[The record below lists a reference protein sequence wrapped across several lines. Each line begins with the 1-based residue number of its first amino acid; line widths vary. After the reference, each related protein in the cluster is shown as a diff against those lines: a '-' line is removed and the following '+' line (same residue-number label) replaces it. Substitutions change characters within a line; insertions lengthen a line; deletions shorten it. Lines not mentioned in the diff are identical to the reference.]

1 MSVIEN
7 EGETLS
13 FTNRN
18 HSISLTEQCTNDE
31 RFRAFCGSKHLLLDI
46 CKYYTQNNIVIF
58 DKQSKTYV
66 SILIDTSRIM
76 KRFRMN
82 MYSGVKTIVYKQ
94 LYDFYY
100 MTNINFD
107 DVEF

>member
-1 MSVIEN
+1 MCIRICCFGLHSYLDKVPGIA
-7 EGETLS
+7 
-13 FTNRN
+13 NRVTRN
-18 HSISLTEQCTNDE
+18 FKD
-31 RFRAFCGSKHLLLDI
+31 LLLDI

-58 DKQSKTYV
+58 HKQSKTYV

-107 DVEF
+107 DVGF